1 MDLMAIIN
9 ACFNLFTGILNAVLY
24 FLIPRPVITDDQA
37 NRRDSHLAT
46 QFIQKFEEKYGD
58 VHPDF
63 FHGTL
68 SEALERAKRD
78 LRFAMVILQTG
89 EHDNTAKFNRETL
102 ISDILLTFL
111 REHNV
116 LVWAGDI
123 KDPEAYQASLTYKA
137 TTFPFV
143 AVIVAQIPQGSAGS
157 SPRLF
162 VVDRFEGYSSPEN
175 LIARLTLSIDRNGPS
190 LQRIR
195 NERAEHE
202 AAREIR
208 AQQDDAYLASLR
220 ADQEKERKARELVE
234 AQRLAEERARKEKEA
249 RQLLALNRENW
260 RRWTLKNLPDE
271 PRPEETE
278 VAKLSFRLA
287 NGERVVRKFRA
298 TDTVETVY
306 NFVDTYNLRDK
317 SSSSNVSEPSADYTH
332 TFNFLLVSPYPR
344 TVHHADKFK
353 EIQNE
358 QGLWPSA
365 NLIVEELTSDDD
377 EEI

>member
-1 MDLMAIIN
+1 MDLRTIIT
-9 ACFNLFTGILNAVLY
+9 ACINLVTGILNAVLY

-46 QFIQKFEEKYGD
+46 QFIQKFEEKYG
-58 VHPDF
+58 VEHPDF
-63 FHGTL
+63 FQGTL

-78 LRFAMVILQTG
+78 LRFAMVILQTD

-102 ISDILLTFL
+102 TSDILLTFL

-123 KDPEAYQASLTYKA
+123 KDPEAYQA

-157 SPRLF
+157 SPKLLF
-162 VVDRFEGYSSPEN
+162 VTHYEGYSTPEN
-175 LIARLTLSIDRNGPS
+175 LIAILTMSIERYGQS

-202 AAREIR
+202 AARQIR

-220 ADQEKERKARELVE
+220 ADQEKERIARELVE
-234 AQRLAEERARKEKEA
+234 TQRLTEERARKEEEA

-260 RRWTLKNLPDE
+260 RQWTLKNLPDE
-271 PRPEETE
+271 PLTETE

-306 NFVDTYNLRDK
+306 NFVDTYYLRNT
-317 SSSSNVSEPSADYTH
+317 SSSSNVSEPSPDYIH
-332 TFNFLLVSPYPR
+332 TFDFLLVSPYPR
-344 TVHHADKFK
+344 SVYHADKFK

-365 NLIVEELTSDDD
+365 NLIVEESTADDD
-377 EEI
+377 E